1 MAIDK
6 AKLAKVADA
15 ERQDVDFLRKKA
27 ADSAKDV
34 KGTVANNLAGTLRL
48 IGVADYVVGNSPD
61 LFKAGVS
68 EAAMLRSKLF
78 ERFDAGDGVSPSY
91 VSMLSYKALLNALAA
106 GNEQVAR
113 SLASRMG
120 GRSDVEREYDRSFD
134 VAFGYALKSI
144 VLSDF
149 ESASQWVDA
158 LYVECKDAENAD
170 FVGYAQVLRAIL
182 DASQADADAGLKE
195 IVTGH
200 ERQCSGKGLF
210 KDTEDELLCVWGVA
224 VANLARMRGVQVGPV
239 EPLIPADLLI

>member
-34 KGTVANNLAGTLRL
+34 KGTVANNLAGALRL
-48 IGVADYVVGNSPD
+48 VGVADYVVGNSPD

-68 EAAMLRSKLF
+68 EAATLRSRLF

-91 VSMLSYKALLNALAA
+91 VSMLAYKALLNALAA

-120 GRSDVEREYDRSFD
+120 GRSDVEREYDRPFD

-158 LYVECKDAENAD
+158 LDVECKDAENTG

-182 DASQADADAGLKE
+182 NASQADANAGLKE
-195 IVTGH
+195 IVAGH